1 MRQTIS
7 KIQKFR
13 LRNRQIKIIT
23 SKTFLQKVLHR
34 HKNSYFEENSIE
46 NSENPKEI
54 WKTLKSLVLNA
65 EE

>member
-1 MRQTIS
+1 M
-7 KIQKFR
+7 
-13 LRNRQIKIIT
+13 IT

-46 NSENPKEI
+46 NSENLKEV